1 MTHPVAMVVASAPG
15 KCILFGEHAVVYG
28 EPAVAVSIDQR
39 VSISIKTYKEPGATW
54 KLEGVP
60 FIAKKHPH
68 LEGLRKRLWHLS
80 DQTPSL
86 DVSINSELPSAAG
99 LGSSAALSVAFSAAL
114 RAARG
119 RRVDAEGWCEGF
131 SSELSTDPYKEPR
144 KGHEA
149 GFIRNGGRRLLGSEA
164 IDEDECAILAHAIEA
179 EVQKGRASPIDSS
192 TVSHG
197 GCTLLSD
204 DFEKGLDWR
213 YSRRLSTPEGV
224 RNWEVH
230 DVPVPQ
236 DDVWL
241 VIGNTGKYSPTSK
254 MVQKV
259 ATMLAD
265 EPERMNEIQT
275 IGSIT
280 RRGAGALKK
289 GDLETVGTCMTENHL
304 LLRGLGVSSPELE
317 NLVKAAA
324 TYSLGVKLTGSG
336 GGGCMIAL
344 TREPKQTAEAIEL
357 AGGRSMISSLNTSG
371 VKIDDERG
379 TPFWTPGV
387 ADS

>member
-1 MTHPVAMVVASAPG
+1 
-15 KCILFGEHAVVYG
+15 
-28 EPAVAVSIDQR
+28 
-39 VSISIKTYKEPGATW
+39 
-54 KLEGVP
+54 
-60 FIAKKHPH
+60 
-68 LEGLRKRLWHLS
+68 
-80 DQTPSL
+80 
-86 DVSINSELPSAAG
+86 N
-99 LGSSAALSVAFSAAL
+99 
-114 RAARG
+114 
-119 RRVDAEGWCEGF
+119 
-131 SSELSTDPYKEPR
+131 EPR
-144 KGHEA
+144 RGHEA
-149 GFIRNGGRRLLGSEA
+149 GFIRNGGRRLLGKDA

-213 YSRRLSTPEGV
+213 YSRQLSTPEGK

-241 VIGNTGKYSPTSK
+241 VIGNTGKYSPTGK
-254 MVQKV
+254 MVERV
-259 ATMLAD
+259 ASMLAA
-265 EPERMNEIQT
+265 EPERMNEIIT
-275 IGSIT
+275 IGSIA
-280 RRGAGALKK
+280 RRGADALKK
-289 GDLETVGTCMTENHL
+289 GNMEAVGICMTENHL

-324 TYSLGVKLTGSG
+324 NYSLGVKLTGSG

-357 AGGRSMISSLNTSG
+357 AGGRSIVTSLGTSG
-371 VKIDDERG
+371 VRIDDDENV
-379 TPFWTPGV
+379 PFWTPGV

>member
-1 MTHPVAMVVASAPG
+1 MVRASAPG

-28 EPAVAVSIDQR
+28 EPAVAVAIDQR
-39 VSISIKTYKEPGATW
+39 VTISMKTHQKPGATW
-54 KLEGVP
+54 KLEGLP
-60 FIAKKHPH
+60 FIAEKHPH

-86 DVSINSELPSAAG
+86 DITINSELPSAAG

-119 RRVDAEGWCEGF
+119 RRVDDQGWCEGF
-131 SSELSTDPYKEPR
+131 SSELKTDPYKEPR
-144 KGHEA
+144 RGHEA
-149 GFIRNGGRRLLGSEA
+149 GFIRNGGRRLLGKEA

-213 YSRRLSTPEGV
+213 YSRRLSTPEGE
-224 RNWEVH
+224 RKWEVH

-241 VIGNTGKYSPTSK
+241 VIGNTGKYSPTGK
-254 MVQKV
+254 MVERV
-259 ATMLAD
+259 ASMLTA
-265 EPERMNEIQT
+265 EPERMNEIKT
-275 IGSIT
+275 IGSIA
-280 RRGAGALKK
+280 RRGADALKK
-289 GDLETVGTCMTENHL
+289 GDMETVGTCMTENHL

-324 TYSLGVKLTGSG
+324 SYSLGVKLTGAG

-344 TREPKQTAEAIEL
+344 TREPKQTAESIEL
-357 AGGRSMISSLNTSG
+357 AGGRSIITSLGTSG
-371 VKIDDERG
+371 VRIDDDDSV
-379 TPFWTPGV
+379 PFWTPGV